1 MDSKI
6 IKLKLSTTKPKTKKM
21 NKKKLSKQLVQEQNH
36 RNRDHME
43 GYQWGRGVGGE
54 WGKGTGI
61 KKHNWPWLVWLSAL
75 SASLRIKGSLVRFP
89 V

>member
-1 MDSKI
+1 MK
-6 IKLKLSTTKPKTKKM
+6 
-21 NKKKLSKQLVQEQNH
+21 KKKLSKQLVQEQNH

-61 KKHNWPWLVWLSAL
+61 KKHKWQVQNRQEVVKNSMGNGKAEEVLS
-75 SASLRIKGSLVRFP
+75 RTYGHE
-89 V
+89 